1 MSNSQVERPE
11 SAATRLMKSPTFP
24 VKAAGCRVYRDEEG
38 HGDNLFAVSSF
49 GRFGGHHVTV
59 FGVDGDAADIQ
70 LISKHGRYRRTS
82 HPTEPLKKHVQALRA
97 LGFTELIE
105 LEGRRYDISQW
116 PIRRK
121 DD

>member
-1 MSNSQVERPE
+1 MVEQAE
-11 SAATRLMKSPTFP
+11 TAAARLMTSPEFP
-24 VKAAGCRVYRDEEG
+24 VKAAGCKVYRDEEG

-59 FGVDGDAADIQ
+59 FGADGDTADIQ

-82 HPTEPLKKHVQALRA
+82 HPKEPLKKHVQALRA
-97 LGFTELIE
+97 LGFTELVE
-105 LEGRRYDISQW
+105 PDEGRRYDISEW

-121 DD
+121 DA